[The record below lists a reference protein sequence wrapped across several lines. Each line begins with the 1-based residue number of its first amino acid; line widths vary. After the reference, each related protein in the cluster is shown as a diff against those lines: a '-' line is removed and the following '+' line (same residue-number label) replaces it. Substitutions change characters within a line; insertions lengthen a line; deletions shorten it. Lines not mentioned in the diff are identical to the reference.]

1 MGDRTIR
8 RAGER
13 REGRGGRSLG
23 TPRFAALMASQGL
36 ALLGLE
42 ILQFA
47 LPLHLL
53 NLSGSGALFGGVV
66 AAGFIPYTL
75 LAPVGGIIADR
86 TRKRGVMVAVNVV
99 LAVCMLAFWLVA
111 KTPAVIGATVA
122 SLMVAFAAQALLQ
135 PCVQSAIPYLVAP
148 DGLERA
154 VALMNQVSM
163 ITGIGGPVLGGM
175 VFGFFGIEPVALVS
189 AGFFALG
196 AVVAWALVRV
206 PYTPP
211 ERTAGAL
218 ATARADMA
226 EALGFLRGRPVLW
239 RTIMAATLLNLF
251 GSSFFNVCSPY
262 IVTETLGLSNQLLGA
277 LQAALAVGGLAGGGL
292 IAAFPGR
299 LSIRVVPALL
309 VGIAGTLAAASAAV
323 ALPVAPALAFVALV
337 PIFAATMALCTAMS
351 IVATTYLQ
359 VESPETLVGKV
370 MALTYMLANCATPAG
385 QLAYGIALDAV
396 PAWTIGAVAAAII
409 VLVAAWLRRGARAR
423 A

>member
-1 MGDRTIR
+1 MGTKDAKRTGEKR
-8 RAGER
+8 R
-13 REGRGGRSLG
+13 GRTGKRAAN
-23 TPRFAALMASQGL
+23 PRFVALMGSQGL

-42 ILQFA
+42 VLQFA

-53 NLSGSGALFGGVV
+53 NLTGSGALFGGVV
-66 AAGFIPYTL
+66 AAGFVPYTL

-86 TRKRGVMVAVNVV
+86 TRKRGVMVAVNAV
-99 LAVCMLAFWLVA
+99 LAACMLMFWLVA
-111 KTPAVIGATVA
+111 ETSAVIGATIAV
-122 SLMVAFAAQALLQ
+122 LMVAFAAQALLQ
-135 PCVQSAIPYLVAP
+135 PCVQSAIPYLVAE
-148 DGLERA
+148 DKLERA
-154 VALMNQVSM
+154 IALMNQVGM
-163 ITGIGGPVLGGM
+163 LTGIGGPVLGGM
-175 VFGFFGIEPVALVS
+175 VFGFFGIEPIALVS

-196 AVVAWALVRV
+196 AAVAWALVRV

-211 ERTAGAL
+211 ARTAGAL
-218 ATARADMA
+218 VTARADMA
-226 EALGFLRGRPVLW
+226 GALGFLRGRPVLW

-277 LQAALAVGGLAGGGL
+277 LQAALAIGGLAGGGL

-309 VGIAGTLAAASAAV
+309 AGIAGTLAAASAAV
-323 ALPVAPALAFVALV
+323 ALPVAPLLAFAALV

-385 QLAYGIALDAV
+385 QLAYGIALDVV
-396 PAWTIGAVAAAII
+396 PAWAIGAVAAAMI
-409 VLVAAWLRRGARAR
+409 VLVAAWLRRGSQA
-423 A
+423 

>member
-1 MGDRTIR
+1 MGTKDAKRTGEKR
-8 RAGER
+8 R
-13 REGRGGRSLG
+13 GRTGKRAAN
-23 TPRFAALMASQGL
+23 PRFVALMGSQGL

-42 ILQFA
+42 VLQFA

-53 NLSGSGALFGGVV
+53 NLTGSGALFGGVV
-66 AAGFIPYTL
+66 AVGFFPYTL

-86 TRKRGVMVAVNVV
+86 TRKRSVMVAVNAV
-99 LAVCMLAFWLVA
+99 LAACMLMFWLVA
-111 KTPAVIGATVA
+111 ETPAVIGATIAV
-122 SLMVAFAAQALLQ
+122 LMVAFAAQALLQ
-135 PCVQSAIPYLVAP
+135 PCVQSAIPYLVAT
-148 DGLERA
+148 DELERA
-154 VALMNQVSM
+154 IALMNQVGM
-163 ITGIGGPVLGGM
+163 LTGIGGPVLGGM
-175 VFGFFGIEPVALVS
+175 VFGFFGVEPIAVVS
-189 AGFFALG
+189 AGLFALG
-196 AVVAWALVRV
+196 AVVARALVRV

-211 ERTAGAL
+211 ARTAGAL
-218 ATARADMA
+218 VTARADMA

-277 LQAALAVGGLAGGGL
+277 LQAALAIGGLAGGGL

-323 ALPVAPALAFVALV
+323 ALPVAPLLAFAALV
-337 PIFAATMALCTAMS
+337 TIFAATMALCTAMS

-396 PAWTIGAVAAAII
+396 PAWAIGAVAAAMI
-409 VLVAAWLRRGARAR
+409 VLVAAWLRRGSQA
-423 A
+423 

>member
-1 MGDRTIR
+1 MGTKDAKRTGEKR
-8 RAGER
+8 R
-13 REGRGGRSLG
+13 GRTGKRAANS
-23 TPRFAALMASQGL
+23 RFVALMGSQGL

-42 ILQFA
+42 VLQFA

-53 NLSGSGALFGGVV
+53 NLTGSGALFGGVV
-66 AAGFIPYTL
+66 AVGFVPYTL

-86 TRKRGVMVAVNVV
+86 TRKRSVMVAVNAV
-99 LAVCMLAFWLVA
+99 LAACMLMFWLVA
-111 KTPAVIGATVA
+111 ETPAVIGATIAV
-122 SLMVAFAAQALLQ
+122 LMVAFAAQALLQ
-135 PCVQSAIPYLVAP
+135 PCVQSAIPYLVAT
-148 DGLERA
+148 DELERA
-154 VALMNQVSM
+154 IALMNQVGM
-163 ITGIGGPVLGGM
+163 LTGIGGPVLGGM
-175 VFGFFGIEPVALVS
+175 VFGFFGVEPIAVVS
-189 AGFFALG
+189 AGLFALG

-211 ERTAGAL
+211 ARTAGAL
-218 ATARADMA
+218 VTARADMA

-277 LQAALAVGGLAGGGL
+277 LQAALAIGGLAGGGL

-323 ALPVAPALAFVALV
+323 ALPVAPLLAFAALV
-337 PIFAATMALCTAMS
+337 TIFAATMALCTAMS

-396 PAWTIGAVAAAII
+396 PAWAIGAVAAAMI
-409 VLVAAWLRRGARAR
+409 VLVAAWLRRGSQA
-423 A
+423 

>member
-1 MGDRTIR
+1 MGTKDAKRT
-8 RAGER
+8 GER
-13 REGRGGRSLG
+13 RRGRTGKR
-23 TPRFAALMASQGL
+23 TANPRFVALMGSQGL

-42 ILQFA
+42 VLQFA

-53 NLSGSGALFGGVV
+53 NLTGSGALFGGVV
-66 AAGFIPYTL
+66 AVGFVPYTL

-86 TRKRGVMVAVNVV
+86 TRKRSVMVAVNAV
-99 LAVCMLAFWLVA
+99 LAACMLMFWLVA
-111 KTPAVIGATVA
+111 ETPAVIGATIAV
-122 SLMVAFAAQALLQ
+122 LMVAFAAQALLQ
-135 PCVQSAIPYLVAP
+135 PCVQSAIPYLVAT
-148 DGLERA
+148 DELERA
-154 VALMNQVSM
+154 IALMNQVGM
-163 ITGIGGPVLGGM
+163 LTGIGGPVLGGM
-175 VFGFFGIEPVALVS
+175 VFGFFGVEPIAVVS
-189 AGFFALG
+189 AGLFALG
-196 AVVAWALVRV
+196 AVVARALVRV

-211 ERTAGAL
+211 ARTAGAL
-218 ATARADMA
+218 VTARADMA

-277 LQAALAVGGLAGGGL
+277 LQAALAIGGLAGGGL

-299 LSIRVVPALL
+299 LSIRVVPAR
-309 VGIAGTLAAASAAV
+309 GGGRAGPRAAASGAG
-323 ALPVAPALAFVALV
+323 ALPGAPRLAFAALV
-337 PIFAATMALCTAMS
+337 TIFAATMALCTAMS

-396 PAWTIGAVAAAII
+396 PAWAIGAVAAAMI
-409 VLVAAWLRRGARAR
+409 VLVAAWLRRGSQA
-423 A
+423 

>member
-1 MGDRTIR
+1 MGTKDAKRTGEKR
-8 RAGER
+8 R
-13 REGRGGRSLG
+13 GRTGKRAAN
-23 TPRFAALMASQGL
+23 PRFVALMGSQGL

-42 ILQFA
+42 VLQFA

-53 NLSGSGALFGGVV
+53 NLTGSGALFGGVV
-66 AAGFIPYTL
+66 AVGFVPYTL

-86 TRKRGVMVAVNVV
+86 TRKRGVMVAVNAV
-99 LAVCMLAFWLVA
+99 LAACMLMFWLVA
-111 KTPAVIGATVA
+111 ETPAVIGATIAV
-122 SLMVAFAAQALLQ
+122 LMVAFAAQALLQ
-135 PCVQSAIPYLVAP
+135 PCVQSAIPYLVAT
-148 DGLERA
+148 DELERA
-154 VALMNQVSM
+154 IALMNQVGM
-163 ITGIGGPVLGGM
+163 LTGIGGPVLGGM
-175 VFGFFGIEPVALVS
+175 VFGFFGVEPIAVVS
-189 AGFFALG
+189 AGLFALG

-211 ERTAGAL
+211 ARTAGAL
-218 ATARADMA
+218 VTARADMA

-277 LQAALAVGGLAGGGL
+277 LQAALAIGGLAGGGL

-323 ALPVAPALAFVALV
+323 ALPVAPLLAFAALV
-337 PIFAATMALCTAMS
+337 TIFAATMALCTAMS

-396 PAWTIGAVAAAII
+396 PAWVIGAVAAAMI
-409 VLVAAWLRRGARAR
+409 VLVAAWLRCGSQA
-423 A
+423 

>member
-1 MGDRTIR
+1 MGTKDAKRTGEKR
-8 RAGER
+8 R
-13 REGRGGRSLG
+13 GRTGKRAAN
-23 TPRFAALMASQGL
+23 PRFVALMGSQGL

-42 ILQFA
+42 VLQFA

-53 NLSGSGALFGGVV
+53 NLTGSGALFGGVV
-66 AAGFIPYTL
+66 AVGFVPYTL

-86 TRKRGVMVAVNVV
+86 TRKRGVMVAVNAV
-99 LAVCMLAFWLVA
+99 LAACMLMFWLVA
-111 KTPAVIGATVA
+111 ETPAVIGATIAV
-122 SLMVAFAAQALLQ
+122 LMVAFAAQALLQ
-135 PCVQSAIPYLVAP
+135 PCVQSAIPYLVAT
-148 DGLERA
+148 DELERA
-154 VALMNQVSM
+154 IALMNQVGM
-163 ITGIGGPVLGGM
+163 LTGIGGPVLGGM
-175 VFGFFGIEPVALVS
+175 VFGFFGVEPIAVVS
-189 AGFFALG
+189 AGLFALG

-211 ERTAGAL
+211 ARTAGAL
-218 ATARADMA
+218 VTARADMA
-226 EALGFLRGRPVLW
+226 EALGFLRHRPVLW

-277 LQAALAVGGLAGGGL
+277 LQAALAIGGLAGGGL

-323 ALPVAPALAFVALV
+323 ALPVAPLLAFAALV
-337 PIFAATMALCTAMS
+337 TIFAATMALCTAMS

-396 PAWTIGAVAAAII
+396 PAWVIGAVAAAMI
-409 VLVAAWLRRGARAR
+409 VLVAAWLRRGSQA
-423 A
+423 